1 MTNYRPEIDGLRALA
16 VLSVIFFHAGFQS
29 FSGGFVGVDIF
40 FVISGYLITSI
51 ILSEKQNDT
60 FTLIGFYERR
70 MRRILPALFLVMF
83 VCLPLAWLCLRPNEM
98 KEFCDSLIAVSVFAS
113 NYLFWTQ
120 SGYFA
125 TANELKPLLHTW
137 SLAVEEQY
145 YLLFPLFLL
154 FTWSLG
160 KRLVISILVITAL
173 TSLSVSHW
181 GAFNK
186 PGVTFYFLP
195 TRGWELLIGVLAS
208 FYLFDNKKIEINK
221 FLNEVFSFIGLALI
235 IFSVFNFDL
244 STPFP
249 SLYALIPTLGTVLII
264 LFASQQTYICKLLS
278 NKLMVGIGLISYSA
292 YLWHQPL
299 FAYARQ
305 VNYGELDNASL
316 LTLTVLVMVLS
327 YFSWRYI
334 ENDWLINKITNS

>member
-1 MTNYRPEIDGLRALA
+1 
-16 VLSVIFFHAGFQS
+16 
-29 FSGGFVGVDIF
+29 
-40 FVISGYLITSI
+40 
-51 ILSEKQNDT
+51 
-60 FTLIGFYERR
+60 
-70 MRRILPALFLVMF
+70 
-83 VCLPLAWLCLRPNEM
+83 M

>member
-1 MTNYRPEIDGLRALA
+1 M
-16 VLSVIFFHAGFQS
+16 
-29 FSGGFVGVDIF
+29 
-40 FVISGYLITSI
+40 
-51 ILSEKQNDT
+51 
-60 FTLIGFYERR
+60 
-70 MRRILPALFLVMF
+70 
-83 VCLPLAWLCLRPNEM
+83 
-98 KEFCDSLIAVSVFAS
+98 
-113 NYLFWTQ
+113 
-120 SGYFA
+120 
-125 TANELKPLLHTW
+125 
-137 SLAVEEQY
+137 
-145 YLLFPLFLL
+145 
-154 FTWSLG
+154 
-160 KRLVISILVITAL
+160 
-173 TSLSVSHW
+173 
-181 GAFNK
+181 
-186 PGVTFYFLP
+186 
-195 TRGWELLIGVLAS
+195 IGVLAS